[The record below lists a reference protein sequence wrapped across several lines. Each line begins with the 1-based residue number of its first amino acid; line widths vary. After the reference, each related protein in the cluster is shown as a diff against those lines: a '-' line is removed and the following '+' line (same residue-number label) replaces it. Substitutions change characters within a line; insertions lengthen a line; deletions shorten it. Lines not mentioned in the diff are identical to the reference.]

1 MNKQELKI
9 GDLCKHFKGHT
20 LEEKNI
26 YRILHLNVTYSGEH
40 MLPPSTNLCVYEN
53 IFQNKIFAREAD
65 EIFEEL
71 PIEKQKE
78 FNQTYRVEK
87 LTEEEINIV
96 NSEEFKI
103 KKLSYKK

>member
-1 MNKQELKI
+1 MNKREIKI

-40 MLPPSTNLCVYEN
+40 MMPPSTNLCVYEN
-53 IFQNKIFAREAD
+53 IFQNKVFVREAN
-65 EIFEEL
+65 EVFEEL
-71 PIEKQKE
+71 PIEKQEE

-96 NSEEFKI
+96 NSEEFKS

>member
-1 MNKQELKI
+1 MNKQEIKI

-40 MLPPSTNLCVYEN
+40 MMPPSTNLCVYEN
-53 IFQNKIFAREAD
+53 IFQNKIFVREAD
-65 EIFEEL
+65 EVFEEL
-71 PIEKQKE
+71 PTEKQKE

>member
-1 MNKQELKI
+1 MNKQEIKI

-40 MLPPSTNLCVYEN
+40 MMPPSTNLCVYEN
-53 IFQNKIFAREAD
+53 IFQNKVFVREAN
-65 EIFEEL
+65 EVFEEL
-71 PIEKQKE
+71 PIEKQEE

-96 NSEEFKI
+96 NSEEFKS